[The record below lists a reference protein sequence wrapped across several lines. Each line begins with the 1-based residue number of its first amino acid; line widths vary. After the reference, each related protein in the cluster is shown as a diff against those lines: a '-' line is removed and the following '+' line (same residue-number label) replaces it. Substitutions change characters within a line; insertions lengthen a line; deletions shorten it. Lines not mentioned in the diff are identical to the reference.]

1 MHLVIINA
9 SPRVED
15 RSNTAKIIKI
25 FLRGFMK
32 EGNTAEVWHLSDRK
46 QWEDAKAAFE
56 KNDNILFAIPLY
68 VENIPGIM
76 LEFLETLEPKAEAGT
91 KMSFILQ
98 GGFAE
103 GCQLRCGEAY
113 LEKLPAYFNCEYN
126 GTLIK
131 GNNFGPA
138 WMPEKMGESMLA
150 PYEAMGEVFA
160 DKGFFEKETATEFAK
175 PEYFS
180 EKDIRSYNRFG
191 VKMQKLMFNYIAKK
205 AGCKTALDYKP
216 YEEA

>member
-9 SPRVED
+9 SPRIED
-15 RSNTAKIIKI
+15 RSNTAKIIKV

-32 EGNTAEVWHLSDRK
+32 KENTAEVWHLSDRK
-46 QWEDAKAAFE
+46 QWEDAKTAFE
-56 KNDNILFAIPLY
+56 NNGNILFAVPLY

-76 LEFLETLEPKAEAGT
+76 LEFLETLAPKSESGT

-103 GCQLRCGEAY
+103 ASQLRCGEAY
-113 LEKLPAYFNCEYN
+113 LEKLPGYFNCEYN

-131 GNNFGPA
+131 GNNFAPA
-138 WMPEKMGESMLA
+138 WLPDKAGEGMLS

-160 DKGFFEKETATEFAK
+160 DKGCFEKETATEFAK

-180 EKDIRSYNRFG
+180 EKEIRSFNRFG
-191 VKMQKLMFNYIAKK
+191 SKAQKLMFDFMAKK
-205 AGCKTALDYKP
+205 HGCKTPLNYKP
-216 YEEA
+216 YEE

>member
-9 SPRVED
+9 SPRIEEK
-15 RSNTAKIIKI
+15 SNTAKIIKI

-32 EGNTAEVWHLSDRK
+32 KGNTAEVWHLSDRK
-46 QWEDAKAAFE
+46 QWEDAKAAYE
-56 KNDNILFAIPLY
+56 KNDNILFAVPLY

-76 LEFLETLEPKAEAGT
+76 LEFLETLEPKAESGS

-138 WMPEKMGESMLA
+138 WVSEKIGESMLA

-160 DKGFFEKETATEFAK
+160 DKGCFQKEIVTEFAK

-191 VKMQKLMFNYIAKK
+191 AKMQKWMFNYIAKK
-205 AGCKTALDYKP
+205 AGCKTPLDYKP
-216 YEEA
+216 YEES

>member
-9 SPRVED
+9 SPRIED
-15 RSNTAKIIKI
+15 RSNTAKIIKV

-32 EGNTAEVWHLSDRK
+32 KENTAEVWHLSDRK

-56 KNDNILFAIPLY
+56 NNDNILFAISLY

-76 LEFLETLEPKAEAGT
+76 LEFLETLEPKSEAGT

-113 LEKLPAYFNCEYN
+113 LEKLPGYFNCEYN

-131 GNNFGPA
+131 GNNFAPA
-138 WMPEKMGESMLA
+138 WLPEKMGESMLA

-160 DKGFFEKETATEFAK
+160 DKGCFEKETATEFAK
-175 PEYFS
+175 LEYFS
-180 EKDIRSYNRFG
+180 EKEIRSFNRFG
-191 VKMQKLMFNYIAKK
+191 SKAQKLMFDFMAKK
-205 AGCKTALDYKP
+205 HGCKTPLNYKP
-216 YEEA
+216 YEE

>member
-9 SPRVED
+9 SPRIEEK
-15 RSNTAKIIKI
+15 SNTAKIIKV
-25 FLRGFMK
+25 FLRGFTK
-32 EGNTAEVWHLSDRK
+32 NGNTAEVWHLSDRK
-46 QWEDAKAAFE
+46 QWADAKAAYE
-56 KNDNILFAIPLY
+56 KNDNILFAVPLY
-68 VENIPGIM
+68 VENMPGIM
-76 LEFLETLEPKAEAGT
+76 LEFLETLEPKSEAGT

-138 WMPEKMGESMLA
+138 WLPEKMGESMLA
-150 PYEAMGEVFA
+150 PYEAMGEAFA
-160 DKGFFEKETATEFAK
+160 KEGYFAKDAVTEFAK

-191 VKMQKLMFNYIAKK
+191 QKMQKLMFNYIAKK
-205 AGCKTALDYKP
+205 NGCKTPLDYKP
-216 YEEA
+216 YEE